1 MKLGSLGIEFARD
14 LCTLSLNVK
23 LICLSYLLFSFGD
36 GLFCFFLP
44 VQITQLGASSIQV
57 GFLYSINSLV
67 IGISLLLGGPL
78 ADRFNVKKII
88 ILGTLL
94 FVPVPIIMGIATSWE
109 QLFIPMILYGTS
121 IISTPLSVIIIL
133 SSKGKTMQAFGL
145 LSASGAAAYIIAPF
159 TGGIISSFAGQKA
172 TFFVAS
178 LFFMFSL
185 TPLLAVRSQPKA
197 KEPDFSTE
205 DVPVSHSTKK
215 LVLLCCFLSSSMF
228 LIFMINPLVSQFVN
242 SFYNSTVADLGFL
255 GAFTGLGTIFFS
267 FIIGRI
273 GDKHS
278 HVTSISASL
287 AISAFAFL
295 VVTIFNNF
303 PLLCFAFFL
312 NGASQA
318 VLYMSTGIIGAA
330 APKHSMGKWAGLSQS
345 IIYLVGFGA
354 PTIGGLLYEVSPYLT
369 FYSVIIT
376 LFILASIG
384 VFFDAR
390 VNILSKMQSVK
401 RKLLRRDKHAD
412 S

>member
-14 LCTLSLNVK
+14 LCSLSLNVK

-44 VQITQLGASSIQV
+44 IHITQLGASSIQV

-67 IGISLLLGGPL
+67 VGISLLVGGPL
-78 ADRFNVKKII
+78 ADRFDVKKII

-94 FVPVPIIMGIATSWE
+94 FVPVPIAMAMATTWE

-145 LSASGAAAYIIAPF
+145 LSASGAAAYIISPF
-159 TGGIISSFAGQKA
+159 TGGIISSFAGQKM
-172 TFFVAS
+172 TFFVAALFFIFS
-178 LFFMFSL
+178 LF
-185 TPLLAVRSQPKA
+185 PLLAVRSQPKV
-197 KEPDFSTE
+197 KETDFSTE
-205 DVPVSHSTKK
+205 DVPASYSTKK

-228 LIFMINPLVSQFVN
+228 LIFMINPLVSQFIN
-242 SFYNSTVADLGFL
+242 GFYNSTVADLGFL

-267 FIIGRI
+267 FLIGRI

-278 HVTSISASL
+278 HLTSLSSSL
-287 AISAFAFL
+287 AISAFAFII
-295 VVTIFNNF
+295 VSIFNNF
-303 PLLCFAFFL
+303 PLLCFAFLL

-330 APKHSMGKWAGLSQS
+330 APKHSTGKWAALSQS

-354 PTIGGLLYEVSPYLT
+354 PTIGGLLYEISPYLA
-369 FYSVIIT
+369 FYSVIVT
-376 LFILASIG
+376 LFILAFIG
-384 VFFDAR
+384 VFFDT
-390 VNILSKMQSVK
+390 NSKMLFKIQSVK
-401 RKLLRRDKHAD
+401 RKVLRRDKHANL
-412 S
+412 